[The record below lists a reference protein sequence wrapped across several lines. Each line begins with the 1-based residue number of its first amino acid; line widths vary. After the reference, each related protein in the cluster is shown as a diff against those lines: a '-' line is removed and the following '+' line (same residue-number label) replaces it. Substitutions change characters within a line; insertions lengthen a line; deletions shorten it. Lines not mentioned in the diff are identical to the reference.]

1 MPAKPKTGRRRSR
14 QNRLEE
20 ATTEAQPREAR
31 ARRAE
36 LVANLGARR
45 QRVRARD
52 VVIMLAE
59 SRERPFSGSE
69 WIFELKYDGFRLL
82 VAREDGEPVLFYRH
96 GSDVTATFPE
106 LARAVRALPCD
117 VVMDG
122 EVVVLDARGRPSFQR
137 LQKRA
142 QLRRAVDAERGAADA
157 VATVF
162 LFDLLGLDGYDL
174 RSLPLLA
181 RKRVLSDLLPR
192 DGPLRF
198 ADYVEE
204 CGEELFASI

>member
-14 QNRLEE
+14 LNRLEE

-69 WIFELKYDGFRLL
+69 WIFELKYDGYRLL
-82 VAREDGEPVLFYRH
+82 VARENDEALLLYRH

-106 LARAVRALPCD
+106 IACAVRGLPFD

-122 EVVVLDARGRPSFQR
+122 ELVVLDEKGRPSFQR

-142 QLRRAVDAERGAADA
+142 QVRRAVDVERGSVDA
-157 VATVF
+157 PATAFV
-162 LFDLLGLDGYDL
+162 FDLLGFDGYDL
-174 RSLPLLA
+174 RPLPLL
-181 RKRVLSDLLPR
+181 
-192 DGPLRF
+192 
-198 ADYVEE
+198 
-204 CGEELFASI
+204 